1 MKDKNKIT
9 VGDIVNSKVWKERG
23 LIVENIRVADGIGL
37 VINGMKYHNA
47 EHIDFRKIGITTS
60 KHNEIIERDYIKLSE
75 HRKEMETQ
83 RNCYA
88 DEYAKQLS
96 DYDKYIEKS
105 FILKSES
112 IKRSDIEA
120 IKEAV
125 KVRKEEGKSK
135 IAVPLIAGD
144 TGLSGE
150 LVEEILD
157 LMASGIREES
167 ESIPI
172 SEIKKIQKQLV
183 KKSALWYAIEKLISR
198 RKR

>member
-1 MKDKNKIT
+1 MTDKEKIKI
-9 VGDIVNSKVWKERG
+9 GDIVNSKVWKERG
-23 LIVENIRVADGIGL
+23 LMVENIRVADGIGL
-37 VINGMKYHNA
+37 VINGMIYHNA

-60 KHNEIIERDYIKLSE
+60 KHNEIIERDYVRKDKVAEIIKKNFDAHIKS
-75 HRKEMETQ
+75 
-83 RNCYA
+83 
-88 DEYAKQLS
+88 
-96 DYDKYIEKS
+96 IEEG
-105 FILKSES
+105 SES